1 MMNDLLRRARQ
12 RWPTATAVDSV
23 TGSMSYA
30 ALEARACALAAGLAA
45 RGVGTGDRVLL
56 AASNSPDAVAAMHAI
71 WRIGAV
77 LSWIHPSTP
86 ERKRERLAARLAAR
100 AVLIDTDLPGLAH
113 AGDTGYAQR
122 SADDLA
128 AILFTSGSEG
138 EPKGVM
144 LQHGA
149 MRAALDAIQSY
160 LGYRSDDVVG
170 TALPLSFDYGLYQL
184 LLAANVGASASLLPE
199 LALLGKAESA
209 LRAATVLPLMPSI
222 VALLRA
228 ANVRAWPGLR
238 LITSTGA
245 ALAPAQIDWLLTHFP
260 NATLYSMYGLTEC
273 KRISYLPPEWLARKP
288 GSIGVAIPGTRVD
301 IVDEGGASC
310 PAGAIGELIVKGPT
324 LMAGYWNDPPATA
337 RALRL
342 QGGERALF
350 TGDRAYRDGDGHLY
364 FVGRSDDIIKSRGMK
379 VAPKEVEAALLEIDG
394 VIAAAVI
401 GIDDAM
407 QGQAIAAY
415 VELAPGASLPV
426 AVLRR
431 QCAARLEAPL
441 VPKYL
446 HIVAALPRTPNG
458 KIDKAALR

>member
-1 MMNDLLRRARQ
+1 MMNDLLRHARQ

-23 TGSMSYA
+23 AGSMSYA
-30 ALEARACALAAGLAA
+30 TLEARACALAAGLAA
-45 RGVGTGDRVLL
+45 RGVGTGDRILL

-86 ERKRERLAARLAAR
+86 EGKRERLAARLAAR
-100 AVLIDTDLPGLAH
+100 AVLTDPDLPGLAL
-113 AGDTGYAQR
+113 GGETDYAQR

-184 LLAANVGASASLLPE
+184 LLAANVGANASLLPE

-228 ANVRAWPGLR
+228 GEVRAWPGLR

-260 NATLYSMYGLTEC
+260 KATLYSMYGLTEC

-288 GSIGVAIPGTRVD
+288 GSIGVAIPGTRVE
-301 IVDEGGASC
+301 IVDEGGVSC
-310 PAGAIGELIVKGPT
+310 PTGAIGELIVKGPT

-342 QGGERALF
+342 QGGELALF
-350 TGDRAYRDGDGHLY
+350 TGDRVYRDGDGHLY

-415 VELAPGASLPV
+415 VELAPGAPL
-426 AVLRR
+426 AVSALRR
-431 QCAARLEAPL
+431 LCAARLEAPL
-441 VPKYL
+441 VPKHL